1 MWFTLNKNFSCTFPH
16 APSYKDQKFLD
27 SACLTSVQ
35 DPLMRKKFPLTLNIR
50 MIAATGNKHL
60 DREFESQGR
69 LGALNIQKM
78 LA

>member
-1 MWFTLNKNFSCTFPH
+1 
-16 APSYKDQKFLD
+16 
-27 SACLTSVQ
+27 VQ